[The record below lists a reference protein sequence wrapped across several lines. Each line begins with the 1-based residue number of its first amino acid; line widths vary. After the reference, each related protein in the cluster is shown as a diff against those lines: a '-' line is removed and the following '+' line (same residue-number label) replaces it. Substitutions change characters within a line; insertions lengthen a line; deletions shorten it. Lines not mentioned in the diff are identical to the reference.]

1 MRAVVQRV
9 LQAEVTV
16 DERVVGA
23 VGEGYLVYAA
33 VAKDDGPEDVQ
44 YIAEKILGLRIFNDD
59 AGKMNRSIVDVGGGL
74 LVISAF
80 ALQGDV
86 RKGRRPSFDLAAGP
100 ELGEQLYNQLCELL
114 AASGLTVARGL
125 FRQHMHVSST
135 NDGPI
140 SILLDSKRTF

>member
-100 ELGEQLYNQLCELL
+100 ELGEQ
-114 AASGLTVARGL
+114 
-125 FRQHMHVSST
+125 
-135 NDGPI
+135 
-140 SILLDSKRTF
+140 